1 MFLHPND
8 RANDS
13 PNSVAIVTI
22 NTNEKATHYK
32 SYAAAWLSEGGLHM
46 PQAVDHAAKAVEKNM
61 CFFVLY
67 LCPKFFLRPPHINP
81 SASSSNG
88 IRCRCRNA
96 DATAF
101 FRMENSL

>member
-32 SYAAAWLSEGGLHM
+32 SYAAAWLSEDGIHVTL
-46 PQAVDHAAKAVEKNM
+46 AVDHAAKAVE
-61 CFFVLY
+61 
-67 LCPKFFLRPPHINP
+67 
-81 SASSSNG
+81 
-88 IRCRCRNA
+88 
-96 DATAF
+96 
-101 FRMENSL
+101 

>member
-13 PNSVAIVTI
+13 PNSVAIVTT

-46 PQAVDHAAKAVEKNM
+46 PQAVDHAAKAVE
-61 CFFVLY
+61 
-67 LCPKFFLRPPHINP
+67 
-81 SASSSNG
+81 
-88 IRCRCRNA
+88 
-96 DATAF
+96 
-101 FRMENSL
+101 